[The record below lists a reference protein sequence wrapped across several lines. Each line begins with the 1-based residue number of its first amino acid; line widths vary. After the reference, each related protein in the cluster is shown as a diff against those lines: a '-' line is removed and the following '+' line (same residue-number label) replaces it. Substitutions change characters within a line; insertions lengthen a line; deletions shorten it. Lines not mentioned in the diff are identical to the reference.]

1 MHDFLFV
8 TPIQAE
14 GRQTKTETPIDF
26 KMMPKGL
33 QWRLVNLQLLQ
44 FPSQIA

>member
-1 MHDFLFV
+1 MHDFRFF
-8 TPIQAE
+8 THIQAE

-26 KMMPKGL
+26 KMVPKGL